1 MKMLLNKKKK
11 KPVLK
16 FNPGFALIG
25 LQTNRP
31 TRPLVQ
37 LFLGVCRFFVS
48 ESLVPMTK
56 NTTPRNHYFPKRKKQ
71 NGTTLHLIME
81 QSFEPEKTNLSSGDI
96 QRHVMDSWCPRRTLI
111 ASGDGCVYCWQKK
124 NTIDT
129 FKIWEDSHC
138 MRRSWSPYK
147 CIPANPHA
155 LCASPTLVDFWSW
168 HNQNFT

>member
-16 FNPGFALIG
+16 FNPGLALIG

-37 LFLGVCRFFVS
+37 LLLGECRFFVS

-56 NTTPRNHYFPKRKKQ
+56 NTTPRNQYFPKRKKQ
-71 NGTTLHLIME
+71 NVTTLHLIME

-96 QRHVMDSWCPRRTLI
+96 QRHVMDS
-111 ASGDGCVYCWQKK
+111 
-124 NTIDT
+124 
-129 FKIWEDSHC
+129 
-138 MRRSWSPYK
+138 
-147 CIPANPHA
+147 
-155 LCASPTLVDFWSW
+155 
-168 HNQNFT
+168 

>member
-37 LFLGVCRFFVS
+37 LLLGECRFFVS
-48 ESLVPMTK
+48 ESLVSLTK

-96 QRHVMDSWCPRRTLI
+96 QRHVMDSWCPRRTLT

-147 CIPANPHA
+147 
-155 LCASPTLVDFWSW
+155 
-168 HNQNFT
+168 